1 MAVTISDIAKE
12 ANVSLATVSRVLNN
26 SGYVKDDTRKKI
38 LKIIKKLNYTPSA
51 IAQSL
56 SKNETSTIGVI
67 VPDITN
73 PFFGEIIK
81 GISQIADEN
90 DLNIIL
96 CNSNENLDKE
106 LKSIQTLRAQR
117 IRGLIISPT
126 SADNNENSESLKTL
140 DKLGIPVVLVDGHL
154 KSPNFSGVFV
164 DSVQG
169 AFDGVNALIKEG
181 HEKIGIIT
189 GRMNS
194 KPAKDRLLGY
204 KKALLLNNIPFN
216 SDYVFYGDYSQ
227 ESGYHLT
234 KKLFLQKDKPTALFV
249 CNNMMTLGCL
259 KALLEE
265 GYKVPDDIS
274 LLSFDRIDILN
285 ILGIPISHINGP
297 STKLGKIGMQLLIDS
312 LKNKKTL
319 EFKNITLT
327 PQLVL
332 LGSEKCL
339 S

>member
-1 MAVTISDIAKE
+1 MAITISDIAKE

-26 SGYVKDDTRKKI
+26 SGYVKEDTKKKV

-73 PFFGEIIK
+73 PFFGQIIK
-81 GISQIADEN
+81 GISQVADEN
-90 DLNIIL
+90 NLNIIL
-96 CNSNENLDKE
+96 CNSDENLDKE
-106 LKSIQTLRAQR
+106 LKSIKTLRAQR

-126 SADNNENSESLKTL
+126 SVDNSENSESLKTL
-140 DKLGIPVVLVDGHL
+140 NSLGIPVVLVDGHL
-154 KSPNFSGVFV
+154 KYPNFNGVFV
-164 DSVQG
+164 DNIKGS
-169 AFDGVNALIKEG
+169 FDGVNALIKEG
-181 HEKIGIIT
+181 HEKIGILT

-204 KKALLLNNIPFN
+204 KKALSLNNIPFN
-216 SDYVFYGDYSQ
+216 SDYVLYGDYSQ

-234 KKLFLQKDKPTALFV
+234 KRLLRQKDKPTALFIS
-249 CNNMMTLGCL
+249 NNMMTLGCL
-259 KALLEE
+259 KALFEDN
-265 GYKVPDDIS
+265 YKVPDDIS
-274 LLSFDRIDILN
+274 LLSFDKIDILN

-297 STKLGKIGMQLLIDS
+297 STKLGKIGMQLLIDA

-332 LGSEKCL
+332 YGSEKRL